1 MLTFAGD
8 AKVTV
13 GKTSV
18 GLVQIQA
25 GVPTVLVAEFLTT
38 SYCTLKRK
46 NQFHLRMSLRKQEKL
61 PNLLN
66 PNLWVCFF
74 IFSIFYVINGKTA
87 LSISLN
93 E

>member
-66 PNLWVCFF
+66 PNL
-74 IFSIFYVINGKTA
+74 
-87 LSISLN
+87 
-93 E
+93 